1 MKRSLPAAFLI
12 LATACVILIDAV
24 VVVVP
29 QAMADPKPSAPSSAG
44 TVVAA
49 ASATADPSA
58 NPEGSSTTVVA
69 PTVASAKATPA
80 PTAKP
85 SSMPTV
91 KPAAKTTVRPRPK
104 ATTRTSYPDTVK
116 GARQYVRNRI
126 GASGYYCINK
136 IWTGESRWNPRA
148 GNPRKAYGIPQA
160 YPGSKMGSFGSN
172 WLTSPLTQ
180 VKWGLYYVARVYGS
194 ACHAYSFWKAHGW
207 Y

>member
-1 MKRSLPAAFLI
+1 LKRSLPAAFLL

-29 QAMADPKPSAPSSAG
+29 QAMADPKPSATSPAG

-49 ASATADPSA
+49 ASATADPAAS
-58 NPEGSSTTVVA
+58 PESPSITLVA
-69 PTVASAKATPA
+69 PTVASARATPA
-80 PTAKP
+80 PSAKP
-85 SSMPTV
+85 SAKPTV
-91 KPAAKTTVRPRPK
+91 KPAAKTTVTPK
-104 ATTRTSYPDTVK
+104 ARATARTSYPDTIR

-160 YPGSKMGSFGSN
+160 YPGSKMASFGSN

-180 VKWGLYYVARVYGS
+180 VKWGLDYVARVYGS
-194 ACHAYSFWKAHGW
+194 ACRAYSFWKAHGW